1 MFQNIYEVKISGKDV
16 KRFVKKLY
24 KSNIFIEELYF
35 SNRCVYLKLDKQNYE
50 RLKEIKTIYKIE
62 LVRMY
67 GVVKIINIIKT
78 HSFLVFGF
86 IVSIIYLI
94 FLSKVIFEVEV
105 IHSDKKIRDLLYN
118 ELQEYNIK
126 KYSFVKS
133 YESKE
138 QIKNK
143 ILEKYKDKLEWLE
156 INRIGTR
163 YEIRVEE
170 RIINKEKKKEKP
182 NHIIA
187 KKDGIIKKITST
199 KGEIVKKVDD
209 YVKKGDIL
217 VSGLI
222 TKNDTIKNKVSAK
235 ANVYAEVWYKTS
247 INMPFYYREEKVTK
261 NSKKTLKIRFINKDL
276 YFLNFDKYETYKEN
290 KIISLKNNLLPIE
303 VIFAEEKET
312 NVIEELFSK
321 EEAIEEAK
329 RRTDH
334 KLKSNLLKDEK
345 ILKSKIL
352 DIHEYENY
360 INVVIF
366 YKVYENISIEKEITD
381 EDVKQYEENSS
392 N

>member
-235 ANVYAEVWYKTS
+235 ANVYAEVWYKTN

-290 KIISLKNNLLPIE
+290 KIISFKNNLLPIE